1 MGQLFSAADI
11 RRLAKEEGCQ
21 YLLLAPNDRITP
33 EALDVAREIGMQV
46 HREGDVSGGHSLPP
60 LLNKRTLAGK
70 PITLVK
76 AETIRLDPFAFDVD
90 RPEMNIHLKD
100 VITAAHGSPMAAG
113 FMIWEKGSF
122 PWTLNYD
129 EIDFVVDGQL
139 EIRMDNQVILGN
151 PGDVIYIP
159 KGSNI
164 FFGSPS
170 YAKVFYVAFPANWEA
185 Q

>member
-1 MGQLFSAADI
+1 MGELFSAADI

-21 YLLLAPNDRITP
+21 YLLLGPYDRITP
-33 EALDVAREIGMQV
+33 EALDVARDLGMQI
-46 HREGDVSGGHSLPP
+46 HRDGDISGGRSLPP
-60 LLNKRTLAGK
+60 LLNKQPRSGR

-76 AETIRLDPFAFDVD
+76 ASTIQLEPFAFDVG
-90 RPEMNIHLKD
+90 RPDMNIHLKD
-100 VITAAHGSPMAAG
+100 VIGADHGSPMAAG
-113 FMIWEKGSF
+113 FMTWGQGSF

-129 EIDFVVDGQL
+129 EIDFVIDGQL
-139 EIRMDNQVILGN
+139 EIRLDNQVVVGH

-170 YAKVFYVAFPANWEA
+170 YAKVFYVAFPADWEA

>member
-1 MGQLFSAADI
+1 VREFFSAADI
-11 RRLAKEEGCQ
+11 RRLAGEGCQ

-33 EALDVAREIGMQV
+33 EALDVARDLGIQI
-46 HREGDVSGGHSLPP
+46 HREGDISGGRTLPP
-60 LLNKRTLAGK
+60 LLNKRVRSGK
-70 PITLVK
+70 PIKLVK
-76 AETIRLDPFAFDVD
+76 ANNIRLEPFAFDVGH
-90 RPEMNIHLKD
+90 PEMNIHVTD
-100 VITAAHGSPMAAG
+100 IITAEHGSPMAAG
-113 FMIWEKGSF
+113 FMTWEKGSF

-129 EIDFVVDGQL
+129 EIDFVIDGQL
-139 EIRMDNQVILGN
+139 EIRMDNQVVLGN

-170 YAKVFYVAFPANWEA
+170 YANVFYVTYPADWDA